1 MWVCMSPHVCESLH
15 ACEHVCGGQRLILGL
30 FLYTETEYLPV
41 NMKSCV
47 YWGGISLCEH
57 EILCIL
63 RRDLSLW
70 TEALISHVLGIP
82 CLYLPP
88 YRDYRLAMTPAWLL
102 CGFWGSMLC
111 YPGLHGKHLI
121 HQAISPALKFLFL
134 KMLLSSK
141 ARVESSQVTGEIIEH
156 FSIFFFP
163 MVPRIK
169 PWAPCKLGK
178 HAIVEIH
185 PSPWDRFL
193 TVDPRECVTNLKSD
207 STFNPVI
214 TQKLGQHRNCG
225 LTVLGIFGAVVP
237 AGV

>member
-1 MWVCMSPHVCESLH
+1 MFFCVSVHEPTCMWKPACMWTCLWRPEIDTRS
-15 ACEHVCGGQRLILGL
+15 
-30 FLYTETEYLPV
+30 LPV
-41 NMKSCV
+41 
-47 YWGGISLCEH
+47 YWDRISSCEH

-70 TEALISHVLGIP
+70 TWNPLYTEVGSLPVNMKSCVYWGGISP
-82 CLYLPP
+82 CECELKLSLVVFWGSRLYLPP

-111 YPGLHGKHLI
+111 YPGLHGRHLI

-141 ARVESSQVTGEIIEH
+141 ARVESSQVTREIIEH

-169 PWAPCKLGK
+169 PRAPCKLGK
-178 HAIVEIH
+178 HTIVEIH
-185 PSPWDRFL
+185 PSPWDRF
-193 TVDPRECVTNLKSD
+193 PNGWSKRMC
-207 STFNPVI
+207 
-214 TQKLGQHRNCG
+214 H
-225 LTVLGIFGAVVP
+225 
-237 AGV
+237 